1 MLAIGRWGKR
11 SSQNERR
18 SKPQISCKTS
28 SCPIIFESKK
38 AGSVWSC
45 LISAL
50 GTSGL
55 VIEFSAT
62 DSLIPYLLSPIC
74 EPIRSA
80 FSSFL
85 RICFWRIG
93 LLLSLLLSI
102 EGRFKLISQKLVGA
116 NLRLQLT
123 TQNVVPVDLRRQNF
137 LLFIQLRLS
146 QPGGFHRIVHAL
158 IVGRRRVV
166 GRSEDRFWAA
176 G

>member
-1 MLAIGRWGKR
+1 MLAIGRCGKR

-28 SCPIIFESKK
+28 SCPIIFESKNV
-38 AGSVWSC
+38 GSVCSC

-55 VIEFSAT
+55 VIKVFR
-62 DSLIPYLLSPIC
+62 LRIPYLLSPIC
-74 EPIRSA
+74 KPIRSA

-85 RICFWRIG
+85 RICLWRIA
-93 LLLSLLLSI
+93 LLLSVLLSI
-102 EGRFKLISQKLVGA
+102 ERRFELISQKLVGA

-123 TQNVVPVDLRRQNF
+123 AQNVVPVDLRRQNF

-158 IVGRRRVV
+158 IVGWRRVV

>member
-1 MLAIGRWGKR
+1 MLAIGRCGKR

-18 SKPQISCKTS
+18 SNPQISCKTS

-38 AGSVWSC
+38 LGSVRSC

-55 VIEFSAT
+55 VIKVFGYGF
-62 DSLIPYLLSPIC
+62 PYLLSPIRKA
-74 EPIRSA
+74 IRCA

-85 RICFWRIG
+85 RIGFRRIV
-93 LLLSLLLSI
+93 LPLNLLLSI
-102 EGRFKLISQKLVGA
+102 ERRFELISQKLVGG

-123 TQNVVPVDLRRQNF
+123 AQNVVPVDLRSQNF
-137 LLFIQLRLS
+137 LLLIQLGLNL
-146 QPGGFHRIVHAL
+146 PGGFHRIVHAL